1 MFEGAVYEA
10 GNVMPG
16 CIRLGGSRCHGSRG
30 AQVRL
35 CCHGGVPDA
44 LIREPAVEKPGMRVV
59 IGSLAGLG
67 GSGTRGLHSTQPATT
82 STTATLKGALSLS
95 L

>member
-1 MFEGAVYEA
+1 
-10 GNVMPG
+10 
-16 CIRLGGSRCHGSRG
+16 
-30 AQVRL
+30 
-35 CCHGGVPDA
+35 VPDA

-82 STTATLKGALSLS
+82 STTATLNGALSLS